1 MTEKIAESVPIIIIR
16 ALAIA
21 ALLAL
26 CWAIW
31 TYLPPLIEGTVL
43 GEVWLIVVTAAIVL
57 ALSAAGW
64 ALEKMQGG

>member
-1 MTEKIAESVPIIIIR
+1 MTEKIAESVPVIMIR
-16 ALAIA
+16 ALVIA

-31 TYLPPLIEGTVL
+31 TFLPPLIEGTVL
-43 GEVWLIVVTAAIVL
+43 GEVWLIVITAAIVM

-64 ALEKMQGG
+64 VLEKFHSG